1 MSGNSSLGY
10 QLVLREEKCMAEEKK
25 SEESEVSSAESK
37 EQVSNAGE
45 IEDAQAEEMPDTPK
59 TPQPPQDDAEANQA
73 EPSGKTQGDTEKEPK
88 KLSKRTI
95 IIIAAIVVVAIV
107 VAIVAGVSCSGPSYK
122 LDKDESVRTE
132 WGTTVQFK
140 IDKNWEEMLPS
151 NNEWW
156 SRTSFTNNANK
167 NHAYVSINL
176 ENAGSRLYKYDK
188 SGTYSEWL
196 DSQEEYFGT
205 TSDHSDLGFTV
216 DDYSIKQAGTIDVDG
231 NEFRLYKEQR
241 VETYDDS
248 TYAKYK
254 EKNPDIKQTNEHETY
269 YAVFKDGRHDM
280 EVSANSEKLLRDLL
294 GTMSISW

>member
-73 EPSGKTQGDTEKEPK
+73 EPSGKTQGDTEKESK

-132 WGTTVQFK
+132 WGTAVQFK
-140 IDKNWEEMLPS
+140 VDKGWEEKVISDSESSACTSYSGGEEKAKLFIFIDID
-151 NNEWW
+151 NTRG
-156 SRTSFTNNANK
+156 RT
-167 NHAYVSINL
+167 
-176 ENAGSRLYKYDK
+176 YKYSSSATYGDWLDNQEEFIEEL
-188 SGTYSEWL
+188 SSEYLTYSGYSM
-196 DSQEEYFGT
+196 DQ
-205 TSDHSDLGFTV
+205 LG
-216 DDYSIKQAGTIDVDG
+216 DIDVDG
-231 NEFRLYKEQR
+231 NEFRLYKQQYTM
-241 VETYDDS
+241 TYRDDK
-248 TYAKYK
+248 YAEVK
-254 EKNPDIKQTNEHETY
+254 EKNPEAQKSYETTMF
-269 YAVFKDGRHDM
+269 YAVLKDGRHDM
-280 EVSANSEKLLRDLL
+280 VVDANNEKLLKDVL
-294 GTMSISW
+294 GTMTISW